1 MEVIFYYH
9 IQKNLNIPNLKLFLF
24 KRFHY
29 NFTKLLKLSKQFK
42 LSRQLWLLINLD
54 IQNHNLLCKNI
65 LNKELIVLIIFE
77 FFICIDVSI
86 SKYGL
91 ERCCKDVKK
100 DILPGFF

>member
-1 MEVIFYYH
+1 MEVTFYYH

-29 NFTKLLKLSKQFK
+29 NFTKQLKLSKQFK
-42 LSRQLWLLINLD
+42 LGKQLWLLINLD